1 VIVRIVEKKKE
12 ERDKEDLIKLRTVEK
27 IASRQF
33 HKYLKVFKKKE
44 LERIPMRKTWDYP
57 IDLREGFVL
66 ERESSRVCKGS
77 VEKGVY

>member
-1 VIVRIVEKKKE
+1 MIVRIVEKKKE
-12 ERDKEDLIKLRTVEK
+12 ERDKEDLIELRIVE
-27 IASRQF
+27 IAPRQF

-44 LERIPMRKTWDYP
+44 LKRIPMRKIWDYA

-66 ERESSRVCKGS
+66 EREISEVCKGS